1 MFTITREL
9 VSQYAQMELGN
20 QSMTLATNLVNHV
33 TTNVPY
39 VKMEQA
45 LTVKNVLKI
54 TTCMNH
60 HVSLVLNVKTTMLT
74 IVMPPQTNVYLVKNN
89 VHLVLVLQTI
99 VMNVKNQEL
108 TPQFVIAQPVHSMM
122 D

>member
-1 MFTITREL
+1 
-9 VSQYAQMELGN
+9 
-20 QSMTLATNLVNHV
+20 MTTD
-33 TTNVPY
+33 VPY
-39 VKMEQA
+39 VKMEQTP
-45 LTVKNVLKI
+45 TVKNVHLI
-54 TTCMNH
+54 TTCMKPL
-60 HVSLVLNVKTTMLT
+60 VSLVLNVKLLKLT